1 MTYKYDE
8 RIITNNVTISV
19 LDDTIHV
26 SPRETYIVTE
36 IKNNKQI
43 YCFILTTLVVIGIIV
58 YVIFSILL

>member
-1 MTYKYDE
+1 MTSKYDE
-8 RIITNNVTISV
+8 RIITNNVSISV

>member
-1 MTYKYDE
+1 MTSKYDE

-19 LDDTIHV
+19 LDDTIHI

-43 YCFILTTLVVIGIIV
+43 YCFKFISIVIIV
-58 YVIFSILL
+58 ITIYAIFRILL

>member
-1 MTYKYDE
+1 MTSKYDE